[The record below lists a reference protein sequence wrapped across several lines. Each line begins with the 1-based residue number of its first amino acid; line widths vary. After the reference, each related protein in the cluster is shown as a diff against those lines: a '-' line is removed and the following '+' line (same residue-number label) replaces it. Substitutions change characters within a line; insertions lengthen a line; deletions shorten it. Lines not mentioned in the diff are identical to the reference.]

1 MVINRRTFSAALIAG
16 AAASLAS
23 TRGMDF
29 VRALIS
35 ADDRCSPAVGQS
47 GNGSDKGHSINGM

>member
-23 TRGMDF
+23 TRGMDL

-35 ADDRCSPAVGQS
+35 GDDRTHRLMLVLPSCRAVGEW
-47 GNGSDKGHSINGM
+47 